1 VVVSGCWT
9 DGSSHGIIQR
19 AAKLTRRLKHARH
32 EENSAERVLSWKMLP
47 NISTILVLVL
57 ITALSKRLRAP
68 KALGIPYIRGEK
80 K

>member
-1 VVVSGCWT
+1 
-9 DGSSHGIIQR
+9 
-19 AAKLTRRLKHARH
+19 
-32 EENSAERVLSWKMLP
+32 MLP
-47 NISTILVLVL
+47 YISIILVLVL